1 MQDQHQLAV
10 WNQQRSIARYILLGT
25 VIATAVD
32 LLLLFSQA
40 DFYIPYCAFFP
51 YFLTSLG
58 LIFDGLQISTF
69 TYTGTFLAFLCL
81 AGYLLVWWFA
91 KRRNGWLLTGMILV
105 ILDTV
110 VLLLAAF
117 LFFGNPGEF
126 LLDILLHLAVI
137 YELAVGLRAGI
148 QLKRAEQAPPP
159 AVFDDSQTEA
169 QSEYSDLL

>member
-1 MQDQHQLAV
+1 M
-10 WNQQRSIARYILLGT
+10 Y
-25 VIATAVD
+25 
-32 LLLLFSQA
+32 
-40 DFYIPYCAFFP
+40 
-51 YFLTSLG
+51 
-58 LIFDGLQISTF
+58 
-69 TYTGTFLAFLCL
+69 FLAFLCL